1 MCQKIVN
8 VLAVSSS
15 IVSLAVVGSGLYV
28 YVQRDQLIDSVKQ
41 QVLQGLSDSLP
52 AMDSL
57 GGGTL
62 VGPGVG
68 GATGAAAAGP
78 VGTPPVAAPF

>member
-28 YVQRDQLIDSVKQ
+28 YVQRDQLIDGVKQ
-41 QVLQGLSDSLP
+41 QILQGVGGSL
-52 AMDSL
+52 AGVDAL
-57 GGGTL
+57 GGGAL
-62 VGPGVG
+62 VGPGVS
-68 GATGAAAAGP
+68 GADAAAAGP